1 MKQRAAIWWPFLFFY
16 GTGNYFN
23 LLKNMLRKL
32 SIQNYTIIE
41 ELEIDFSSNLNIL
54 TGETGAGKSI
64 IIGALGLILGQR
76 ADSTTLLIR
85 DRKCIVEGVFN
96 NREKDEQV
104 NYFLKENELDVQ
116 DELVIRRE
124 IAANGKSRAF
134 VNDTPVN
141 LTQLQHITSL
151 LVDLHQQFDTLEI
164 GETDFQREVLDAL
177 AGNGFLLKQYRQQFS
192 KAQACRL
199 KFETLQNQK
208 TQFDKEFDYNQF
220 QFNELD
226 EACFKE
232 NELEDIEIELRILSN
247 AEGIKTA
254 LAKTYFELEEN
265 EEPLTR
271 RLKYLHNQLLQF
283 AELHPRLPELVK
295 RLESTYIELQDI
307 AGETDRIHNDINY
320 DAATIEKMNERIS
333 IGYKLLKKYGVKTT
347 NELLEIKNDLNEK
360 LQAVMNIDDE
370 IKKTE
375 KEYEELLREA
385 ENAATQIS
393 LARNKQVKP
402 FEQKVNVMLRQVGM
416 PNARLKVDIKKM
428 PLNATGFDEV
438 TFLFDA
444 NKKDQLQ
451 PLRKVASGGELSRLM
466 LCIKSLVAQSI
477 NLPTLIF
484 DEIDTGISGEAAKQV
499 GIIMKELS
507 RSRQVIC
514 ITHQPQIAGKADAH
528 FFVFKNV
535 VNDKVSTGVKQLTTD
550 ERVVAIAKMLSGERP
565 TAAAM
570 ENAREMVMN

>member
-1 MKQRAAIWWPFLFFY
+1 LEKL
-16 GTGNYFN
+16 YFVTEI
-23 LLKNMLRKL
+23 MLRKL

-41 ELEIDFSSNLNIL
+41 DLEIDFSSHLNIL

-64 IIGALGLILGQR
+64 IVGALGLILGQR
-76 ADSTTLLIR
+76 ADSTTLLNK

-96 NREKDEQV
+96 NRDEDEQV
-104 NYFLKENELDVQ
+104 TLFLKENELDVQ

-124 IAANGKSRAF
+124 IAPNGKSRAF

-141 LTQLQHITSL
+141 LTQLQYITSL

-164 GETDFQREVLDAL
+164 GEADFQREVLDAL
-177 AGNGFLLKQYRQQFS
+177 AGNTSLLKEYRLLFL
-192 KAQACRL
+192 KAQQAKELFEKL
-199 KFETLQNQK
+199 KDQK

-226 EACFKE
+226 EAGLKE
-232 NELEDIEIELRILSN
+232 NELEDIEAELKMLTN

-254 LAKTYFELEEN
+254 LAKAYFEMEES
-265 EEPLTR
+265 EEPLIR
-271 RLKYLHNQLLQF
+271 QLKSLLSQLQHYT
-283 AELHPRLPELVK
+283 ELHPQLPDLVK

-307 AGETDRIHNDINY
+307 ADETDRIHNSINY
-320 DAATIEKMNERIS
+320 DAETIERMNDRLS
-333 IGYKLLKKYGVKTT
+333 LGYKLLKKHGVKTT
-347 NELLEIKNDLNEK
+347 NQLLQIQNELNDK
-360 LQAVMNIDDE
+360 LQAVLNIDEE
-370 IKKTE
+370 IKRME
-375 KEYEELLREA
+375 KEYEQSLQQAEA
-385 ENAATQIS
+385 LAGKIS
-393 LARNKQVKP
+393 TARNEQIKP
-402 FEQKVNVMLRQVGM
+402 FEEKVNVMLRQVGM
-416 PNARLKVDIKKM
+416 PNARLKVQLSKVA
-428 PLNATGFDEV
+428 LNATGLDEV

-507 RSRQVIC
+507 YSRQVIC

-535 VNDKVSTGVKQLTTD
+535 VNNKVSTGVRQLTTD
-550 ERVVAIAKMLSGERP
+550 ERIVAIAKMLSGEKP